1 MMQDYDVVK
10 HNCNTTNLSLD
21 NNTDKLKI
29 MDSDEKVNT
38 VLTSFLFVTSDSREE
53 KTEATNGPND
63 SPWIV
68 RYGTYGKV
76 STVSTV
82 R

>member
-1 MMQDYDVVK
+1 VIK
-10 HNCNTTNLSLD
+10 HNCDTTKNGLD

-63 SPWIV
+63 SPCIV
-68 RYGTYGKV
+68 HYGTCGKIHYGKYG
-76 STVSTV
+76 
-82 R
+82 